1 MRVLL
6 FLVLT
11 NVMSLSFVTV
21 TLRLTRVATVLSNLV
36 ADTYAS
42 DAHRWIKKAT
52 DAHSSTGWLCKV
64 WLLLCGLV
72 EVCIFRVVILVGHVL
87 LLMSLLLVLHL

>member
-1 MRVLL
+1 M

-11 NVMSLSFVTV
+11 DVMSLSFITV
-21 TLRLTRVATVLSNLV
+21 TLRLTRIATVLSNLV
-36 ADTYAS
+36 ADSYAS
-42 DAHRWIKKAT
+42 DANRWIKKAA

-72 EVCIFRVVILVGHVL
+72 EVCVFRVVILVGHVL
-87 LLMSLLLVLHL
+87 LLVSLLLVLHL